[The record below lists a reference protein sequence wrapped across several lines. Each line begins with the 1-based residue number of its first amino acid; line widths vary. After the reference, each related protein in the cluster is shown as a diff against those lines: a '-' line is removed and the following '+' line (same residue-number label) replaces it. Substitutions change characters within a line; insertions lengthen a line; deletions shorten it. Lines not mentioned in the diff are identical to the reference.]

1 MNKCAIEYFF
11 MNRMILTL
19 MSFYFPFHIE
29 YNNWIMG
36 RHQLLNLTFRPVI
49 DCIVCAIMIMEQNI
63 DILITLHGA
72 KYISCMVI
80 WLFLDIWMFNFFSY
94 FFLYLYL
101 TIFVW
106 IYFVFK
112 YSILIYIVYTYSG
125 FVIFILPLQLSTKY
139 FNINLYLQCIF

>member
-19 MSFYFPFHIE
+19 MSFYFSFHIE

-63 DILITLHGA
+63 NILITSHGA

-80 WLFLDIWMFNFFSY
+80 WMFKLFSY

-125 FVIFILPLQLSTKY
+125 FVIFILPLQLSTTY